1 MPTYSNRGALPHR
14 TVAPRPGELIGNGRA
29 VHDAPLTPLLYVDA
43 KTYLPEHVPVVCP
56 ACGLISVHIVG
67 LGIVRR
73 DDYSVV
79 SRVPIREWEGNRST
93 RWMRASLNE
102 KVRFD
107 SLVLELEC
115 EHGHATILELGA
127 HKAFLSARVTR
138 LRPTGP
144 FFEETN
150 E

>member
-1 MPTYSNRGALPHR
+1 
-14 TVAPRPGELIGNGRA
+14 
-29 VHDAPLTPLLYVDA
+29 
-43 KTYLPEHVPVVCP
+43 
-56 ACGLISVHIVG
+56 VHIVG
-67 LGIVRR
+67 LGIVHR

-79 SRVPIREWEGNRST
+79 ARLPIRELEGNRST
-93 RWMRASLNE
+93 RWMRAPLNE

-115 EHGHATILELGA
+115 EHGHTTIVELGA

-144 FFEETN
+144 FFE
-150 E
+150 